1 MKIVA
6 LGKLF
11 KTLSTHSAL
20 VRLDGAQTQSR
31 CWPKLSQ
38 RRPSTY
44 GHSHKPHSRP
54 RLSPQNP
61 QESQLLP
68 LSLDTN
74 LKSEPGSFNP
84 ELCGG
89 SRRSKP

>member
-6 LGKLF
+6 LSKFF

-38 RRPSTY
+38 RRPSTH
-44 GHSHKPHSRP
+44 GHTHKPHSRP

-74 LKSEPGSFNP
+74 LKSEPRLVQP
-84 ELCGG
+84 RIV
-89 SRRSKP
+89 RRLT